1 VLCNLGAVFMP
12 KETEVILRSILFQA
26 LTNEDIEDIRDAIK
40 AMCSEE
46 DIAMVEQRINQ
57 MKARKKQSRSSRPQ
71 GRLISWEEVFYV
83 CRSSNNKSSCR
94 KRREWNGCF

>member
-1 VLCNLGAVFMP
+1 ML

-26 LTNEDIEDIRDAIK
+26 LTSEEIEDIRDAIK

-57 MKARKKQSRSSRPQ
+57 MKARKAKQNQSTF
-71 GRLISWEEVFYV
+71 GRLVS
-83 CRSSNNKSSCR
+83 
-94 KRREWNGCF
+94 

>member
-1 VLCNLGAVFMP
+1 MS
-12 KETEVILRSILFQA
+12 KETEVILRSILFQS

-57 MKARKKQSRSSRPQ
+57 MNARKANQ
-71 GRLISWEEVFYV
+71 
-83 CRSSNNKSSCR
+83 N
-94 KRREWNGCF
+94 